1 MSDKEKTELM
11 LPYVQTSLAIN
22 EMINLE
28 CEIVNNKVR
37 LKERTGMRK
46 DRFSSLQYNNAIVQE
61 LNTKLKPKNV
71 DQDII
76 NNFTIRPARKVGAF
90 N

>member
-1 MSDKEKTELM
+1 M

-28 CEIVNNKVR
+28 YEIVNNKVR

-61 LNTKLKPKNV
+61 LNTKLKPKNT

-76 NNFTIRPARKVGAF
+76 KNFTIRAAKRARSF
-90 N
+90 